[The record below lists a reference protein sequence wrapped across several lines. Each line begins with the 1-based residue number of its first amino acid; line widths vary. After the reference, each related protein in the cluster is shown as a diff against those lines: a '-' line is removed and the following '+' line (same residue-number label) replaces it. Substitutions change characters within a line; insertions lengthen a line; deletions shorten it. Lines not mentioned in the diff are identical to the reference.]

1 MAAGHTVAVAD
12 MGKVREW
19 SRALQDPL
27 QEQRERLISDTSNS
41 KQKQAHPTPEHDEDE
56 VGDEE
61 EDWGEAEEGER
72 DAELVRGRVDDVG
85 EGEVFWPRDRFGDNS
100 SRLGRCLRNAHCG
113 LGVVVVVVVVEE
125 GEEGGNTSTETGQLE
140 TRGRDFAVRDP
151 TSARSGR

>member
-1 MAAGHTVAVAD
+1 

-72 DAELVRGRVDDVG
+72 DAELVRGRVDDPG
-85 EGEVFWPRDRFGDNS
+85 PAGDARGNSGQPRQPVPHAQACKTAWGT
-100 SRLGRCLRNAHCG
+100 G
-113 LGVVVVVVVVEE
+113 LGNCVLESSPSGSRIAPSSSTPNAAAVHPPLADID
-125 GEEGGNTSTETGQLE
+125 EGG
-140 TRGRDFAVRDP
+140 AVP
-151 TSARSGR
+151 SITARHLPSLPD